1 MRTLSC
7 WLLLGSLV
15 VATACR
21 KQEVETLVVIKEVER
36 QYSWAPTKSVLGN
49 FNILLGVGQGPNGLY
64 FQQPTGFAAL
74 EQKTSGALTYT
85 QYL

>member
-36 QYSWAPTKSVLGN
+36 
-49 FNILLGVGQGPNGLY
+49 
-64 FQQPTGFAAL
+64 
-74 EQKTSGALTYT
+74 
-85 QYL
+85 